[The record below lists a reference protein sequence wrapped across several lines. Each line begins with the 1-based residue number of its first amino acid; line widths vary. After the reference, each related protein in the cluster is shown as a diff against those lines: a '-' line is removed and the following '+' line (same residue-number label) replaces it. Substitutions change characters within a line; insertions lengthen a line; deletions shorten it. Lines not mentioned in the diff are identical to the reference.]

1 MNKKPSPFR
10 LADSYL
16 VSERSQPFFFFLSGA
31 AGSNNMKERPYRRSR
46 GGRLW
51 EMIGRQIAALGMEIV
66 VRYGKEGKA
75 EGLDS
80 KVMVAAP
87 KTGNLAF

>member
-1 MNKKPSPFR
+1 MTES
-10 LADSYL
+10 LYL
-16 VSERSQPFFFFLSGA
+16 
-31 AGSNNMKERPYRRSR
+31 RSR

-51 EMIGRQIAALGMEIV
+51 EMIGREIAALGMEIV

-80 KVMVAAP
+80 EVMVAAP
-87 KTGNLAF
+87 KTGNFAF